1 MSLLL
6 DREGKGATPPSGG
19 SPLSGSV
26 DHFGNDQPNR
36 RQRISASSLI
46 ESFGAALAA
55 LAVIGLIFSVF
66 GVTASVFGFI
76 VSCYLLFVVLYGILC
91 WRIHGVP
98 LMKQRLAAL
107 LIFSGSLAALFAL
120 IVVIWDVLVNGL
132 PVVAADFP
140 HFFIADMSRLGAN
153 TPVTLVGVGPSI
165 VGTAE
170 QVGLAALFTVPIGV
184 LTAVYL
190 VEASGVFPRIVAAV
204 VDAMTGSPAIIAGL
218 FVYLFWVVPRG
229 TAGKTGFAGALA
241 LGVMM
246 LPMVTRASQE
256 VIAVVPG
263 SLREAALAL
272 GSPEW
277 RVMLRVVLPT
287 ARSGL
292 ANAIILA
299 IARVTGETAP
309 ILFDV
314 GGYNRYNW
322 NPFSGQQDNLAFRI
336 YDLVFQ
342 SDKNAVRDAW
352 GTSLVLILFVFGL
365 FAIARILGRSTPG
378 GRRRIRLPIKM
389 RSRES

>member
-6 DREGKGATPPSGG
+6 DQHGQSAAPPTNGGYLPGGANHFDDDHPNQRRRV
-19 SPLSGSV
+19 SGSSIV
-26 DHFGNDQPNR
+26 EF
-36 RQRISASSLI
+36 
-46 ESFGAALAA
+46 FGAALAA
-55 LAVIGLIFSVF
+55 IAVIGMTFSVAA
-66 GVTASVFGFI
+66 VSSSVFGFI
-76 VSCYLLFVVLYGILC
+76 VSCYVLFVAFYGVLC
-91 WRIHGVP
+91 WRIHGVAV
-98 LMKQRLAAL
+98 MKERLAAL
-107 LIFSGSLAALFAL
+107 VIFSGAFVALFVL
-120 IVVIWDVLVNGL
+120 GVVIWDVLLNGA
-132 PVVAADFP
+132 PVAFADFP
-140 HFFIADMSRLGAN
+140 HFFVADMSRLGAN

-184 LTAVYL
+184 LTAAYL
-190 VEASGVFPRIVAAV
+190 VDANGVFSRAVAAV

-229 TAGKTGFAGALA
+229 TSGKTGFAGALA
-241 LGVMM
+241 LAVMM

-272 GSPEW
+272 GLPEW

-314 GGYNRYNW
+314 GGNNRYNW
-322 NPFSGQQDNLAFRI
+322 NPFSGQQDNLAFRV

-352 GTSLVLILFVFGL
+352 GTSLVLIMFVFGL
-365 FAIARILGRSTPG
+365 FAIARLLGRSNPG
-378 GRRRIRLPIKM
+378 SRRRLRLPV
-389 RSRES
+389 RARADA